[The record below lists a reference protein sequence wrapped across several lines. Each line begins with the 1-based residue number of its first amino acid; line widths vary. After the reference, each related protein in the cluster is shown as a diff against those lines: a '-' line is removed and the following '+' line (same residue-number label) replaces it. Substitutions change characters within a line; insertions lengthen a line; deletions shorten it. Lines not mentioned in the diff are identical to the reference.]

1 MALAPGTRLGP
12 YEILSALG
20 AGGMGEVWKARDTR
34 LNRLVAIKTSLSP
47 FSERFE
53 REAQAIASV
62 NHHHVCSLFDV
73 GPDYLV
79 MEYVEGESL
88 HGPVPLAQALELAE
102 QILDALDAAHEKGIV
117 HRDLKPGNILLTKSG
132 VKVLDFG
139 LAKIQ
144 HAPAVDS
151 PGLVETH
158 AVSLTAEGSF
168 LGTLPYMSPEQV
180 EGHDADARSD
190 IFAFGVVLYELIAGT
205 RPFTGKTQANLVAS
219 ILKEEPRPLSE
230 LQPRTP
236 RGLAEVVRTC
246 LEKDPEKRWQSARD
260 VRHALRWIAAEGPPS
275 IPARS
280 VRVWQGLAVLMAAVA
295 VGISAW
301 VFQPKAPGSP
311 ARFEAPVPENV
322 TSYNDVSVSPDGRK
336 LVFTAGGLW
345 LRDLDALEWRRLPG
359 TEGASTPFW
368 SPDSRYVGFIVRDSL
383 RKVDTTGGPPET
395 VASLPNAVPRS
406 GTWNRHGDIVLGSSA
421 GESGGPM
428 WRVSAAGGTA
438 TPVTEVDLSKEE
450 FFHTWPTFL
459 PDGKTFLYFRSGPPD
474 VEGMYVGSL
483 DVVAGNQSRQ
493 RILATGVPAA
503 FANGHL
509 FFPRAGTLM
518 AQPFDARRL
527 ELRDAPVPVAQD
539 VEITW
544 YFTGVFSVSDA
555 GVFVYRTASAPSTF
569 QLTWLDRQGK
579 SVGTFGPP
587 GTDGRVVLSPDGRR
601 AVAKDT
607 PFSVPGDL
615 WMLDLASDNRTR
627 FTFKKDVFAPA
638 VWSYDGTRIAYSAG
652 RLGDTIYEKAASG
665 VGDAQ
670 V

>member
-1 MALAPGTRLGP
+1 
-12 YEILSALG
+12 
-20 AGGMGEVWKARDTR
+20 
-34 LNRLVAIKTSLSP
+34 
-47 FSERFE
+47 
-53 REAQAIASV
+53 
-62 NHHHVCSLFDV
+62 
-73 GPDYLV
+73 
-79 MEYVEGESL
+79 
-88 HGPVPLAQALELAE
+88 
-102 QILDALDAAHEKGIV
+102 
-117 HRDLKPGNILLTKSG
+117 
-132 VKVLDFG
+132 
-139 LAKIQ
+139 
-144 HAPAVDS
+144 
-151 PGLVETH
+151 
-158 AVSLTAEGSF
+158 
-168 LGTLPYMSPEQV
+168 
-180 EGHDADARSD
+180 
-190 IFAFGVVLYELIAGT
+190 
-205 RPFTGKTQANLVAS
+205 
-219 ILKEEPRPLSE
+219 
-230 LQPRTP
+230 
-236 RGLAEVVRTC
+236 
-246 LEKDPEKRWQSARD
+246 
-260 VRHALRWIAAEGPPS
+260 
-275 IPARS
+275 
-280 VRVWQGLAVLMAAVA
+280 VLMAAVA

-311 ARFEAPVPENV
+311 VRFEAPVPENV

-406 GTWNRHGDIVLGSSA
+406 GTWNRQGDIVLGSSA

-483 DVVAGNQSRQ
+483 DVAAGNQSRQ

-607 PFSVPGDL
+607 PYSVPGDL
-615 WMLDLASDNRTR
+615 WMLDLASGNRTR
-627 FTFKKDVFAPA
+627 FTFKKDVFSPA

-670 V
+670 VLLKEPGLRHFPTSWSRDGRFLLYHTENTPNTGYDVWALSVSDRKPHLMLGDAFNEWAAVISPDMRWLAYVSNESGGQVHVRPFRVSGQTGQPSFGEGKWQVSKGGNWPQWRIDREIVFNTAPSGTQVFAAPVNTTGAAFESGVPQRLPFPPSTGVTSTPQSTRDGQRFLIEVPLDQRAARTSINVVLNWPALLKR